1 MKTFRR
7 FKINFEYLSDG
18 PVLDTENTT
27 AIALAMNEITSDVS
41 NTPDEGEGKFF
52 QSFLSDLTILDL
64 TGTDSFLTPLGAE
77 LVNIGRLVALG
88 YCKSN
93 LNLIFLNYNL
103 LILVI
108 IVLMIKM
115 FKRKRPIRVDLRWH
129 QEPQFQDFP
138 EPPFAGNQI

>member
-41 NTPDEGEGKFF
+41 TPDKGEGKFF
-52 QSFLSDLTILDL
+52 QSVLSDLTILDL
-64 TGTDSFLTPLGAE
+64 TETDSFLTPLGAE

-88 YCKSN
+88 YCKSY
-93 LNLIFLNYNL
+93 LNLIFL
-103 LILVI
+103 I
-108 IVLMIKM
+108 IYL
-115 FKRKRPIRVDLRWH
+115 F
-129 QEPQFQDFP
+129 
-138 EPPFAGNQI
+138 